1 MVAFNLVLE
10 VGYEAVGATAAA
22 HCAAYEAVGLDA
34 IQEALVASYV
44 EAEFAVALPYP
55 PYAHCDPLAA
65 AAAPAG
71 GGANATAT
79 AVPSPRPNATV
90 HVDVDLTIGIVLY
103 ATDVIDRDAGETFGT
118 VEAELNDM
126 MAAKVASGA
135 WDADQAAHAAG
146 AAATDPPSP
155 APSAGAAANGTGG
168 RRGLQAGDSLGDL
181 LAGSTVEDA
190 AAGALRDH
198 LHAGD
203 DDRRPFYEDGFLL
216 GLIAGAFLLG
226 CLTAG
231 AAVHALS
238 RRAPAAAPDAK
249 KQVELPTFGTTA
261 SAAARK
267 FSTEQT
273 DTASNPMR
281 AGHHAP
287 SPKKHHEAR
296 HHASKKGSHEH
307 RKKSAEPP
315 KPPHKTN
322 PFTVARAAAI
332 FKTRGE
338 ASHWVEC
345 SDLSSGQVYYSNTK
359 TGETTWT
366 KPSGYHGPEA
376 IAPGGKAKWL
386 EAHDPK
392 SGLPFYTN
400 AATGETTWDR
410 PKGVEIKP
418 APAKGARTH
427 LSADTKKFADIQAR
441 APPSPRPRDR
451 GAPGRPKIARARGL
465 FS

>member
-1 MVAFNLVLE
+1 
-10 VGYEAVGATAAA
+10 
-22 HCAAYEAVGLDA
+22 
-34 IQEALVASYV
+34 
-44 EAEFAVALPYP
+44 
-55 PYAHCDPLAA
+55 
-65 AAAPAG
+65 
-71 GGANATAT
+71 
-79 AVPSPRPNATV
+79 
-90 HVDVDLTIGIVLY
+90 
-103 ATDVIDRDAGETFGT
+103 
-118 VEAELNDM
+118 

-146 AAATDPPSP
+146 AAATDRRRPRRPRARPRTARAAAAASRRATASATSSPGRPSRTPPSRFVTMSPRDADDGRADGHADDGRAVARADALVP
-155 APSAGAAANGTGG
+155 APRG
-168 RRGLQAGDSLGDL
+168 RRRSTAL
-181 LAGSTVEDA
+181 LRGR
-190 AAGALRDH
+190 LPPRPH
-198 LHAGD
+198 
-203 DDRRPFYEDGFLL
+203 RR
-216 GLIAGAFLLG
+216 AFLLG

-281 AGHHAP
+281 RPPRAVAEEAP
-287 SPKKHHEAR
+287 RGAAPRVEEGLAR
-296 HHASKKGSHEH
+296 APEEE
-307 RKKSAEPP
+307 RRAAQAAAQDE
-315 KPPHKTN
+315 
-322 PFTVARAAAI
+322 PFTVARAPSSR
-332 FKTRGE
+332 RGE

-418 APAKGARTH
+418 APAKGARTRT
-427 LSADTKKFADIQAR
+427 LSADTKKFADI
-441 APPSPRPRDR
+441 
-451 GAPGRPKIARARGL
+451 
-465 FS
+465 